1 MNPVLG
7 WGIDINL
14 MFQSLGAALEAPMQA
29 ITFLGSELFFLFV
42 LPVIYW
48 CINATMGLHL
58 GLLLMVSTSLY
69 STLKIAFHDPRPYWL
84 DPGVR
89 AYAEETS
96 FGLPS
101 GHAQN
106 AVIVWGM
113 LALWIR
119 KTWAW
124 IVAVIMILLIGL
136 SRIYLGVHFPTD
148 VLAGWTL
155 GVLMLVA
162 YAALRKPLSAWWRGQ
177 SLGRQTLVSFAF
189 ALGLIL
195 LGWLARTLLG
205 DWALPQ
211 EWIDNARLAFPDS
224 EIINPLVLSGI
235 VTPAATFFGLALGAG
250 LVQQR
255 GGFDAGGQLW
265 QRVVRFVVGIL
276 GTLVFYV
283 GLDLVFPGGD
293 TLVPLVLRFVRYA
306 LVGFWV
312 SGLAPLVFLWLKLA
326 KKP

>member
-7 WGIDINL
+7 WGIEINL
-14 MFQSLGAALEAPMQA
+14 LFQSLGAALEAPMQA

-84 DPGVR
+84 DPGVM

-113 LALWIR
+113 LALWVR

-124 IVAVIMILLIGL
+124 VLAIIMIVLIGL

-148 VLAGWTL
+148 VLTGWLL
-155 GVLMLVA
+155 GILLLLA
-162 YAALRKPLSAWWRGQ
+162 YAALRKPISEWWRSQ
-177 SLGRQTLVSFAF
+177 SLGMQALVSFAF
-189 ALGLIL
+189 ALALIL

-205 DWALPQ
+205 DWTLPQ
-211 EWIDNARLAFPDS
+211 EWINNARLAFPDS
-224 EIINPLVLSGI
+224 EIIDPLVLSGI

-255 GGFDAGGQLW
+255 GGFDAGGPLW
-265 QRVVRFVVGIL
+265 QRAVRFLVGIL
-276 GTLVFYV
+276 GVLVFYI
-283 GLDLVFPGGD
+283 GLDLLFPDGQ
-293 TLVPLVLRFVRYA
+293 TLLPLALRFVRYT
-306 LVGFWV
+306 LVGLWV
-312 SGLAPLVFLWLKLA
+312 SGLAPLVFLQLKLA
-326 KKP
+326 KKA

>member
-7 WGIDINL
+7 WGIEINL
-14 MFQSLGAALEAPMQA
+14 LFQSLGAALEAPMQA

-84 DPGVR
+84 DPGVM

-113 LALWIR
+113 LALWVR

-124 IVAVIMILLIGL
+124 VLAIIMIVLIGL

-148 VLAGWTL
+148 VLAGWLL
-155 GVLMLVA
+155 GILLLLA
-162 YAALRKPLSAWWRGQ
+162 YAALRKPISEWWRSQ
-177 SLGRQTLVSFAF
+177 SLGMQALVSFAF
-189 ALGLIL
+189 ALALIL

-205 DWALPQ
+205 VWTLPQ
-211 EWIDNARLAFPDS
+211 EWINNARLAFPDS
-224 EIINPLVLSGI
+224 EIIDPLVLSGI

-255 GGFDAGGQLW
+255 GGFDAGGPLW
-265 QRVVRFVVGIL
+265 QRAVRFLVGIL
-276 GTLVFYV
+276 GVLVFYI
-283 GLDLVFPGGD
+283 GLDLLFPDGQ
-293 TLVPLVLRFVRYA
+293 TLLPLALRFVRYT
-306 LVGFWV
+306 LVGLWV
-312 SGLAPLVFLWLKLA
+312 SGLAPLVFLQLKLA
-326 KKP
+326 KKA